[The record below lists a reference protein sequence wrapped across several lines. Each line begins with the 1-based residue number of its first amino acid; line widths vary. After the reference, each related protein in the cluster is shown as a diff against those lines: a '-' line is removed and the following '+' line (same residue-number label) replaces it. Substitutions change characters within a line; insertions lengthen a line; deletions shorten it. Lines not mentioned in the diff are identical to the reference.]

1 MPPETVLPSKLPSY
15 HPPAVMRIQTPSPPP
30 APGNINNSVVAAIGC
45 EIIVR
50 DMIPTQGHKKCGTS
64 DEVEKAASKLGTE
77 VDAMHK
83 ELDDMHRRTRQGF
96 AAANQKF
103 DLMTTNMSV
112 LTSTLSMIH
121 TQLQSM
127 THTMLGQREEKMIS
141 DKAHTIDMR
150 LFDLERML
158 DKAQTNEDKISIS
171 AKIKHLEEARE
182 GLHGEY
188 KYIGTCITSMLT
200 GPIHTALPTPPLPP
214 GFPNHSMP
222 PPSLPHP
229 STPTSHQN
237 NIVPP
242 TPTGRVRPS

>member
-103 DLMTTNMSV
+103 DLMNTNMSV
-112 LTSTLSMIH
+112 LTSTLSPAKERKNTHH
-121 TQLQSM
+121 TKPTRLRCVSKIM
-127 THTMLGQREEKMIS
+127 RECL
-141 DKAHTIDMR
+141 TIGR
-150 LFDLERML
+150 ASCRER
-158 DKAQTNEDKISIS
+158 
-171 AKIKHLEEARE
+171 
-182 GLHGEY
+182 
-188 KYIGTCITSMLT
+188 
-200 GPIHTALPTPPLPP
+200 
-214 GFPNHSMP
+214 
-222 PPSLPHP
+222 
-229 STPTSHQN
+229 
-237 NIVPP
+237 V
-242 TPTGRVRPS
+242 